1 MRNYK
6 ELKVWEKAHDITLN
20 IYEITKDFPS
30 EEKFGIISQLR
41 RASSSIPTNI
51 AEGCGFNSDK
61 QFVRFLSIALG
72 SASEVDYLIFLA
84 LELNFLEL
92 EQYNSLN
99 SEIKEVKKMLYVF
112 IEKLT

>member
-51 AEGCGFNSDK
+51 TEGCGFNSDK

>member
-20 IYEITKDFPS
+20 IYEITKDFPA